1 MPRNVIFCAVLIGV
15 AMWAPIFC
23 VPPMEPLIK
32 EHLLLTHT
40 QTSLLLSAPILM
52 LVVTAIPAGLVS
64 DRVGIKKTIGIG
76 LIIMAAG
83 AVLRSTATDF
93 VSLLAYTL
101 IFGFGF
107 GWTFPNL
114 SKLASIYVG
123 KDRVNVAMGVVNS
136 GFPIGTGLGLAITV
150 PVILPIAE
158 TYQGVFL
165 IWSIPTIIAAVS
177 WWILFRQP
185 DLKPSRIEQ
194 RSTSISS
201 FRGAF
206 SNKHLWLVAVLMF
219 IQQFTSF
226 NWSGWSPV
234 MMMLKGA
241 SLNQA
246 GLIASMTIWPVL
258 PTFLLVPRLSHRIGL
273 RKPFLWLPSIVL
285 AIAFWVAKYITITT
299 SWFLMALVGVAAATR
314 FITLMALP
322 LELTHESEVGMASG
336 MLLSIGFAGGVIG
349 PLIGGHVL
357 DTTQNLD
364 LSLVVLVIISVVATF
379 IALKIPESGP
389 GRTTLIR
396 R

>member
-1 MPRNVIFCAVLIGV
+1 
-15 AMWAPIFC
+15 MWAPIFC

-40 QTSLLLSAPILM
+40 QTSLLLSAPVLM

-83 AVLRSTATDF
+83 AVLRSTASDF
-93 VSLLAYTL
+93 ISLLAYTF

-114 SKLASIYVG
+114 PKLVSIYFG
-123 KDRVNVAMGVVNS
+123 KDKANVGMGIVNS
-136 GFPIGTGLGLAITV
+136 GFPIGTALGLAITV
-150 PVILPIAE
+150 PIILPIAE

-165 IWSIPTIIAAVS
+165 IWSIPAIIAAVS
-177 WWILFRQP
+177 WWILIRQP
-185 DLKPSRIEQ
+185 ISKSSHIEQ
-194 RSTSISS
+194 PSTSITS
-201 FRGAF
+201 FRSAF
-206 SNKHLWLVAVLMF
+206 SNKHLLLVAVLMF
-219 IQQFTSF
+219 IQQLTSW
-226 NWSGWSPV
+226 NWNGWAPV

-241 SLNQA
+241 SPSLA
-246 GLIASMTIWPVL
+246 GLIASVTIWAIL

-273 RKPFLWLPSIVL
+273 RKPFLLVPSIVL
-285 AIAFWVAKYITITT
+285 AIAFWVAKYITINT
-299 SWFLMALVGVAAATR
+299 SWFLMALVGVATGTR

-349 PLIGGHVL
+349 PLIGGRVL

-364 LSLVVLVIISVVATF
+364 LSLVVLMIISLAAIF
-379 IALKIPESGP
+379 IALKIPETGP
-389 GRTTLIR
+389 GRRT
-396 R
+396 